1 MSRRHRSL
9 GKRRRRR
16 SRRNTD
22 DPSAPV
28 PAASGAAPL
37 ELPEPTPD
45 AIEIP
50 RAAEEEDPAVDLD
63 RLVAAGAPLGEAAL
77 REPPALV
84 VEGPEGARR
93 RRARDQRDGVQVSD
107 PHRGML
113 YFGIAVFVAVLVF
126 AVLTLIESR

>member
-1 MSRRHRSL
+1 MSRRHRNL
-9 GKRRRRR
+9 EKRRRRR
-16 SRRNTD
+16 SRRT
-22 DPSAPV
+22 
-28 PAASGAAPL
+28 
-37 ELPEPTPD
+37 EPTPD